1 MPLIWEIHFFKDRG
15 ITGTMLNDIVGL
27 MSYKKMLKGEYVFEF
42 GDVGDKFYLILDGS
56 VEIQIPD

>member
-1 MPLIWEIHFFKDRG
+1 
-15 ITGTMLNDIVGL
+15 MLNDIVGL